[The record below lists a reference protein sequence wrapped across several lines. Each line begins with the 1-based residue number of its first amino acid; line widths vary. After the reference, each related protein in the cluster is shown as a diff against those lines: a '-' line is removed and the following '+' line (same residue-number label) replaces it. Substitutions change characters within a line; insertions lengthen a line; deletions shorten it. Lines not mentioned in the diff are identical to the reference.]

1 LKYLKIKKNMSKPRY
16 LYIDDENGSSE
27 ISTLHG
33 FNDTKIVEV
42 ARFNLAAFR
51 DFGSLKME
59 LERACKNKEFDGLII
74 DLRLDG
80 TGEDRTEFNATA
92 ITSELRSISA
102 RGDIHSFPIV
112 LCSTEDKIKQ
122 TYDSDRTSHDLF
134 DYKLSKSNPEPDWIK
149 ISTKLKSLA
158 DGYNWIQS
166 ARRESAEIIGVRNLE
181 IVDERIVEK
190 LLNFSVTY
198 DFTHFII
205 KNFFHQTN
213 PLINERTLAARLGID
228 LSKTSLEVWERFC
241 ASALDNFR
249 YKGLFAE
256 GWRRWW
262 ADGLVQW
269 FSNISGENLAF
280 LNAENRVKILQDKT
294 GFQDLVHASP
304 LEFCTSSEFWSICEG
319 YKMPIDPLEAFK
331 IHTTADL
338 KPWQESKVISL
349 LAILEREGFIDRG
362 LKPHH
367 SEMERIEFI
376 KNELGL

>member
-1 LKYLKIKKNMSKPRY
+1 MSKPRY

-27 ISTLHG
+27 ISTLNG

-42 ARFNLAAFR
+42 TRFNLSAFR
-51 DFGSLKME
+51 DFGSLKKE
-59 LERACKNKEFDGLII
+59 LERACNNNDFDGLII

-80 TGEDRTEFNATA
+80 AGEDRTEFNATA

-102 RGDIHSFPIV
+102 RGDIRSFPVV
-112 LCSTEDKIKQ
+112 LCSTEEKIKQ

-158 DGYNWIQS
+158 DGYNWIQ
-166 ARRESAEIIGVRNLE
+166 ATKREPAEIIGISKLE
-181 IVDERIVEK
+181 VIDERIVEK

-198 DFTHFII
+198 DFTHFVI

-228 LSKTSLEVWERFC
+228 LAKTPSEIWERFC
-241 ASALDNFR
+241 ASVLDDFR
-249 YKGLFAE
+249 YKGLFSE
-256 GWRRWW
+256 GWKRWW
-262 ADGLVQW
+262 AGGLVDW
-269 FSNISGENLAF
+269 FSHISGEKLAF
-280 LNAENRVKILQDKT
+280 LNAENRVKILQAKT
-294 GFQDLVHASP
+294 GFQELVPASP
-304 LEFCTSSEFWSICEG
+304 LKFCTSSEFWSICEG
-319 YKMPIDPLEAFK
+319 YKVPIDPLEAFK

-349 LAILEREGFIDRG
+349 LAILEREGFVDRG

-376 KNELGL
+376 KKEIGL

>member
-1 LKYLKIKKNMSKPRY
+1 MNKPRY

-33 FNDTKIVEV
+33 FNDPRIIEVE
-42 ARFNLAAFR
+42 RFNLSDFR
-51 DFGSLKME
+51 DFGGLKKE
-59 LERACKNKEFDGLII
+59 LERACINNEFDGLII

-80 TGEDRTEFNATA
+80 AGKDRTEFNATA

-102 RGDIHSFPIV
+102 RGDIRSFPIV
-112 LCSTEDKIKQ
+112 LCSTEEKIKQ

-134 DYKLSKSNPEPDWIK
+134 DYKLSKSSDKPNWVK
-149 ISTKLKSLA
+149 ISMKLKSLA
-158 DGYNWIQS
+158 KGYNWIQS
-166 ARRESAEIIGVRNLE
+166 SKRTLNDIIGVKKLE
-181 IVDERIVEK
+181 NIDDRIVEK

-228 LSKTSLEVWERFC
+228 LCKTSPEVWKKLC
-241 ASALDNFR
+241 TTVLDEFR

-256 GWRRWW
+256 GWKRWW
-262 ADGLVQW
+262 ADDLVDW
-269 FSNISGENLAF
+269 FSQISGEKLAF
-280 LNAENRVKILQDKT
+280 LNAKNRVKILQAKT
-294 GFQDLVHASP
+294 GFQEIVPASP
-304 LEFCTSSEFWSICEG
+304 LKFCTSSEFWSICEG
-319 YKMPIDPLEAFK
+319 YKMPLDPLEAFK

-338 KPWQESKVISL
+338 KPWQENKVLSI
-349 LAILEREGFIDRG
+349 LAILEREGFTDRG

-367 SEMERIEFI
+367 SELERIEFT

>member
-1 LKYLKIKKNMSKPRY
+1 MRKEVY

-27 ISTLHG
+27 ISTLNG
-33 FNDTKIVEV
+33 FNDTKIIEV
-42 ARFNLAAFR
+42 KRFNLSNFR
-51 DFGSLKME
+51 DFGSLKKE
-59 LERACKNKEFDGLII
+59 LKRSCNEKEFDGLII

-80 TGEDRTEFNATA
+80 AGEDRTEFNATA

-102 RGDIHSFPIV
+102 RGDIRSFPIV
-112 LCSTEDKIKQ
+112 LCSTEEKIKQ

-149 ISTKLKSLA
+149 ISTKLKSLSE
-158 DGYNWIQS
+158 GYKWMQLSKRTPN
-166 ARRESAEIIGVRNLE
+166 EIIGVNHLE
-181 IVDERIVEK
+181 IMDERIVEK

-205 KNFFHQTN
+205 KDFFHQTN
-213 PLINERTLAARLGID
+213 PLINERILAARLGVD
-228 LSKTSLEVWERFC
+228 LSKTSSEAWEKLSISILDEVK
-241 ASALDNFR
+241 
-249 YKGLFAE
+249 YKGLFAA
-256 GWRRWW
+256 GWNRWW
-262 ADGLVQW
+262 ADRLVEW
-269 FSNISGENLAF
+269 FTNISGEKLPF
-280 LNAENRVKILQDKT
+280 LNAEKRVEILKNKF
-294 GFQDLVHASP
+294 GLEEIAHANP

-319 YKMPIDPLEAFK
+319 YKVPIDPLEAFK

-367 SEMERIEFI
+367 SEAERIEFI
-376 KNELGL
+376 KKELEI